1 VHKPDIVSAAASRR
15 LVPMEYLREYLST
28 VPDPL
33 LIFAAGAMTQS
44 CILLPFLLL
53 GKGSKK
59 TTATAPKPK
68 PLALSGDEKK
78 DFLLVFNA
86 LTEEILESVDQYN
99 LPPRTRE
106 YVKRMA
112 VYNVPK
118 GKLTR
123 GLTVISALKEL
134 KYGGKPLPP
143 AEYQRAATLGWCVE
157 WLQAMFL
164 VMDDIMDES
173 ETRRGQICWYLQPD
187 VKMNAI
193 NDGLLLEA
201 HIYVILKRY
210 FGDDPVYVHLLEL
223 LHETTHQTALGQFLD
238 LTTSEPDT
246 VDFDRFSMTVY
257 TDIVVYKTAFYSFYL
272 PCALGMRLAGVE
284 DETLYKKAADI
295 CKEMGALFQIQ
306 DDYLDCY
313 GDPERIGK
321 VGTDI
326 RDNKCSWL
334 INRALQDCTMAQ
346 KRELSANYAKKDP
359 KCEAKVKEIFAKL
372 GIEGKFKAHE
382 EAAHAELVKKIG
394 NIKGMPSTIFSQLL
408 ARIHKRDK

>member
-1 VHKPDIVSAAASRR
+1 MAGILGSMFGSAKVAVAPTPEPD
-15 LVPMEYLREYLST
+15 MMMY
-28 VPDPL
+28 
-33 LIFAAGAMTQS
+33 FAAGVATA
-44 CILLPFLLL
+44 CCVLLPVFYLVK
-53 GKGSKK
+53 GKAQGGSSSSKRY
-59 TTATAPKPK
+59 TPPAI
-68 PLALSGDEKK
+68 PLTGDEKK
-78 DFLLVFNA
+78 DFLTVFDA
-86 LTEEILESVDQYN
+86 LTEEVLQDIDQYN
-99 LPPRTRE
+99 LPPRTRD
-106 YVKRMA
+106 YMKRMST
-112 VYNVPK
+112 YNVPK

-123 GLTVISALKEL
+123 GLTVISALKEI

-201 HIYVILKRY
+201 HIYVILKKY
-210 FGDDPVYVHLLEL
+210 FGSDPCYVDLLEL
-223 LHETTHQTALGQFLD
+223 LHEVTHQTALGQFLD
-238 LTTSEPDT
+238 LTTSEPDK
-246 VDFDRFSMTVY
+246 VDFDRFSLGVY

-272 PCALGMRLAGVE
+272 PCALGMRLAGVT
-284 DETLYKKAADI
+284 DEKLYKQAADI
-295 CKEMGALFQIQ
+295 CKAMGAMFQVQ

-321 VGTDI
+321 IGTDI

-346 KRELSANYAKKDP
+346 RRVLEANYAKKDP
-359 KCEAKVKEIFAKL
+359 ACEAKVKEIFKKL
-372 GIEGKFKAHE
+372 DLEAKFKAYE
-382 EAAHAELVKKIG
+382 EEENGKIVKAIG
-394 NIKGMPSTIFSQLL
+394 EIKGMPTAIFSKLL
-408 ARIHKRDK
+408 SRIYKRDK

>member
-1 VHKPDIVSAAASRR
+1 MALEGLPTDPGTCFVAGVVTAACI
-15 LVPMEYLREYLST
+15 LVP
-28 VPDPL
+28 
-33 LIFAAGAMTQS
+33 
-44 CILLPFLLL
+44 LLL
-53 GKGSKK
+53 LSRKSAGGSKK
-59 TTATAPKPK
+59 HQPKPIK
-68 PLALSGDEKK
+68 LTGNEKK
-78 DFLLVFNA
+78 DFLVVFDA
-86 LTEEILESVDQYN
+86 LTAEVLDEVKQYK
-99 LPPRTRE
+99 LPPRTIDYMR
-106 YVKRMA
+106 RMSE
-112 VYNVPK
+112 YNVPK

-134 KYGGKPLPP
+134 KYRGQPLPA

-201 HIYVILKRY
+201 HIYVILQKY
-210 FGDDPVYVHLLEL
+210 FGDDPVYVNLLEL

-238 LTTSEPDT
+238 LTTSEPDK
-246 VDFDRFSMTVY
+246 VDFSRFSMEVCTEIY
-257 TDIVVYKTAFYSFYL
+257 IYKTAFYSFYL
-272 PCALGMRLAGVE
+272 PCALGMRLAGVT
-284 DETLYKKAADI
+284 DDSLYSQAKEI
-295 CKEMGALFQIQ
+295 CKEMGCLFQVQ

-334 INRALQDCTMAQ
+334 INRALKDCTPAQ
-346 KRELSANYAKKDP
+346 RKTLESNYAKKDP
-359 KCEAKVKEIFAKL
+359 KCEACE
-372 GIEGKFKAHE
+372 
-382 EAAHAELVKKIG
+382 
-394 NIKGMPSTIFSQLL
+394 SQRRSEY
-408 ARIHKRDK
+408 ARS